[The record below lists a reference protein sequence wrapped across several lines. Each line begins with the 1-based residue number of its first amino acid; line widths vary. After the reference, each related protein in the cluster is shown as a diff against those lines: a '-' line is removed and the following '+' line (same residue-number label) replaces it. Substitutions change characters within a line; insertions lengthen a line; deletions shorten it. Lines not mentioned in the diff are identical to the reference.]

1 MAGGESFGN
10 GSGSGGS
17 AVGNAGICP
26 VCGFNQTNL
35 TQHLSRHSKEEIIRS
50 YMYGHPLPELA
61 NRRPPGRLRRPSYST
76 VNNVTPATISARPA
90 GNQTPLIITGN
101 PAPIN
106 DQSLGAPL
114 GPIPDAPPTPVHT
127 VRLGSIAPIVQP
139 PRHNVPLAAT
149 PLQHGTP
156 TNSYLLIGNNV
167 FPPGS
172 VIQNNLALGNNGVS
186 YLIPSSGGLM
196 LAAAPPTNQT
206 ILVQSPTNA
215 SSATPQNIPLKPP
228 VPTPVSVTGPT
239 TAMENVYSSLS
250 VSRRPPRPILPEPP
264 ICVIGETYTEQG
276 QEDSFS
282 TDSYRVEA
290 NNNSNIERSYRR
302 EESIS
307 NGNVC
312 IGSERNF
319 RQDEQSQTTN
329 NEQNATIHI
338 GKNISIS
345 LPKDLIGKKDRLK
358 EIIVQELVRAL
369 LINDSQEGSDVMN
382 QPSTSTGRRK
392 SSDFSCYVSAKP
404 ETIIVENTLEDS
416 SLRSLRNQ
424 EQLDEKKITTE
435 EEDPLAPL
443 PMPPSN
449 RSRSGSDY
457 HDLSNVNIDSDVPSP
472 AHNIT
477 IENGI
482 DDSYTHPSSVSPY
495 GIQVDEPMEVV
506 FEDRGITSRLS
517 SGATNIP
524 NASHAPGS
532 HREDRGLYDR
542 PNTQVSVKLSS
553 HSIEHEM
560 RQRKARRGEQ
570 NNSNISVDLCNS
582 SRIPV
587 DMTPISHSSG
597 NIGQAPQMNRSDEQE
612 AVLCCDDDQLFLS
625 SDRSLNT
632 LLGDSTLNEMVYVED
647 QVLGAVEEVF
657 AGEAPSALP
666 STSSSDVSGLQNH
679 KNVDKKPSN
688 TFLSV
693 YEEQC
698 MASALVESRR
708 EKLLDVKCKSEPP
721 ASVSSQPSS
730 SFVSKPSSS
739 YPINQVSIAQSAST
753 IEPSSQVRGKIE
765 DPGQEQDEEL
775 VDDPTI
781 VDEFTNGGI
790 FPDDQMFERE
800 LSNQQTEEVMSLKAS
815 ETLADSD
822 SERAT
827 PHEELQDL
835 MFYDRSCIFAG
846 EPGPA
851 NLSPRNYPPIDSSAF
866 HALTPALISHLDH
879 AVQMDGSHPSMP
891 GFVGPPEEGV
901 VELSSTETTM
911 HLSGEDCCTVL
922 PADGMM
928 PQLFQ
933 SSHHEAAVSAS
944 SHTGIITSVPPQ
956 VPFSEFEEAK
966 YHSKQQV
973 LVIDTCSS
981 TLNRQLSPIPSTS
994 GLQGNLPTKALKED
1008 EDYDF
1013 EYESDCYGDSD
1024 SDSGAINR
1032 GPLDLDHWKCS
1043 VCNKMFKSL
1052 KEKLLHAG
1060 QHSPCAEA
1068 MEKSGAIRR
1077 VNQIKSDQVIEPS
1090 TAPPEKEHSGPN
1102 LLQCKQESGLSQ
1114 DEPRAMLES
1123 CVSNGEYKCPE
1134 CSRTYPTADDLLNHR
1149 KLVFKSRLTCQICH
1163 LVFKKRT
1170 MKIKHMKSH
1179 TVEDLKCLVCNRS
1192 YPNRYAWSQHQFYHM
1207 GLVMFEC
1214 KECAR
1219 RFQRGSELKIHL
1231 RTHTGERPF
1240 SCMSCSSAF
1249 TTRQA
1254 LKRHLVTHMDG
1265 QEVDCDL
1272 CQKTYKNAVC
1282 LNKHKLKAHSKGK
1295 AKSKARRDFMCNTCN
1310 EVFPSEKKLSW
1321 HQEIHERWPKKC
1333 QQCGERFIHQ
1343 SSLTKHIRQKHNPH
1357 HQTSDGKTENNA
1369 TCHVCLKVFRKS
1381 SLALHL
1387 RTHTG
1392 VKPFKC
1398 HICNRSFAVK
1408 CNLDAHK
1415 WVHMGVR
1422 DRPHKCKLCERSFH
1436 RKKDLEAHVR
1446 SHKNIRP
1453 FTCNECGKSF
1463 IHKNNLQLHV
1473 REHSGEKQ
1481 HKCAFCNKA
1490 FFRKYNLN
1498 NHVRIHTGETPY
1510 ECTICH
1516 KYFTQ
1521 KSNYNVHMKAFH
1533 VERHAVHEEL

>member
-1 MAGGESFGN
+1 MAGGESFG
-10 GSGSGGS
+10 SGSGAS
-17 AVGNAGICP
+17 AVGNAGVCP
-26 VCGFNQTNL
+26 VCGFTQTNL

-50 YMYGHPLPELA
+50 YMYGRPLPELA
-61 NRRPPGRLRRPSYST
+61 NRRPGRLRRPSYSA
-76 VNNVTPATISARPA
+76 VSNVTSPTIPARPA
-90 GNQTPLIITGN
+90 GGSQTPLIITGT
-101 PAPIN
+101 PTPIN

-114 GPIPDAPPTPVHT
+114 GPVPEAPTPPVHT

-139 PRHNVPLAAT
+139 PRHNVPIATT
-149 PLQHGTP
+149 PLQGTP
-156 TNSYLLIGNNV
+156 ANSYLLIGNNV

-172 VIQNNLALGNNGVS
+172 VIQNNLAVGNNGVS

-196 LAAAPPTNQT
+196 LAAAAPPTNQT

-215 SSATPQNIPLKPP
+215 SSATPQTIPLKPP

-239 TAMENVYSSLS
+239 TAMNNVYSS
-250 VSRRPPRPILPEPP
+250 VTRRPPRPILPEPP
-264 ICVIGETYTEQG
+264 ICVIGETYSEQG
-276 QEDSFS
+276 QSDSFP
-282 TDSYRVEA
+282 TEPYRVET
-290 NNNSNIERSYRR
+290 NNVLNTERSFRR
-302 EESIS
+302 EEGIS
-307 NGNVC
+307 NLNAYV
-312 IGSERNF
+312 SNERNF
-319 RQDEQSQTTN
+319 RIEEHSQTAN
-329 NEQNATIHI
+329 NAQNATIHI

-345 LPKDLIGKKDRLK
+345 LPKDLVGKKDRLK

-369 LINDSQEGSDVMN
+369 LMNDSQEGTDEMN

-392 SSDFSCYVSAKP
+392 SFDLSCHVSAKP
-404 ETIIVENTLEDS
+404 ETIIVENTLDD

-424 EQLDEKKITTE
+424 DQYDEKKITTE
-435 EEDPLAPL
+435 EEDPLAPV
-443 PMPPSN
+443 PVASSS
-449 RSRSGSDY
+449 RCRSGSDY
-457 HDLSNVNIDSDVPSP
+457 HDLANLNIDSDVPSP

-477 IENGI
+477 IENGL

-495 GIQVDEPMEVV
+495 SIHVDEPMEVV
-506 FEDRGITSRLS
+506 FEDGRVNSRLS
-517 SGATNIP
+517 SGATNVS

-542 PNTQVSVKLSS
+542 SNTQVSIKLSS
-553 HSIEHEM
+553 HSIIEHEM
-560 RQRKARRGEQ
+560 RQRKSRRSDQ
-570 NNSNISVDLCNS
+570 NNSNISVDL
-582 SRIPV
+582 SRMPV
-587 DMTPISHSSG
+587 DMIPVSHSSG
-597 NIGQAPQMNRSDEQE
+597 NIGQTGQINRSDDQ

-632 LLGDSTLNEMVYVED
+632 FLGDSTLNEMVYVED

-657 AGEAPSALP
+657 AGDGPSSLP
-666 STSSSDVSGLQNH
+666 SSSDVSGSQNH
-679 KNVDKKPSN
+679 KNIDKKPNN

-698 MASALVESRR
+698 LASSIVENGR
-708 EKLLDVKCKSEPP
+708 EKLVDVKCKSEPP
-721 ASVSSQPSS
+721 TSTSSQPSS
-730 SFVSKPSSS
+730 SFTSKPPSA
-739 YPINQVSIAQSAST
+739 YPLNQVSIMQSSSA

-851 NLSPRNYPPIDSSAF
+851 NLSPRNYPSIDSSAF

-879 AVQMDGSHPSMP
+879 TVQMDGSHP
-891 GFVGPPEEGV
+891 GFVGGSPEEGV
-901 VELSSTETTM
+901 VELTSSETTM
-911 HLSGEDCCTVL
+911 HLNGEDCCTVL

-933 SSHHEAAVSAS
+933 SSHHEAAVSGS
-944 SHTGIITSVPPQ
+944 SHTGIMSTVPPQ
-956 VPFSEFEEAK
+956 VPFSDFEEPK
-966 YHSKQQV
+966 FHSKQV
-973 LVIDTCSS
+973 LVID

-994 GLQGNLPTKALKED
+994 GLQGNPPTKTLKED

-1032 GPLDLDHWKCS
+1032 GPLDLDHWKCL

-1077 VNQIKSDQVIEPS
+1077 VTQIKSDQVVDPS
-1090 TAPPEKEHSGPN
+1090 AAPSEKELSETDP
-1102 LLQCKQESGLSQ
+1102 LKCKQESALSQ

-1134 CSRTYPTADDLLNHR
+1134 CSQTYPTADDLLDHR

-1179 TVEDLKCLVCNRS
+1179 TVEDLRCLVCNRS

-1219 RFQRGSELKIHL
+1219 RFQRGSELKIHM

-1240 SCMSCSSAF
+1240 SCMTCSSAF

-1265 QEVDCDL
+1265 QEIDCDL
-1272 CQKTYKNAVC
+1272 CHKTYKNAVC

-1295 AKSKARRDFMCNTCN
+1295 AKSKARRDFMCSTCN

-1321 HQEIHERWPKKC
+1321 HREIHERWPKKC
-1333 QQCGERFIHQ
+1333 QQCGECFIHQ

-1516 KYFTQ
+1516 KDFTQ

-1533 VERHAVHEEL
+1533 VERHPVHEEL